1 MSGLRFETQ
10 LRTLNQF
17 PDTLL
22 GDPHR
27 RIRYFDPLRNEY
39 FFDRNR
45 PSFDAIL
52 YYYQSGGRLRRPVN
66 VPLDVFSEEIK
77 FYELG
82 ELATNKFRYVS
93 SRFIYSSAAAV
104 ENILR
109 IGSDRYLENILDENH
124 LFIHLLIGENNFKMK
139 NKEDM
144 SCGRCTG

>member
-1 MSGLRFETQ
+1 MQVSGLRFETQ

-22 GDPHR
+22 GDPAR

-82 ELATNKFRYVS
+82 ESATNKFRLILV
-93 SRFIYSSAAAV
+93 IYT
-104 ENILR
+104 EK
-109 IGSDRYLENILDENH
+109 
-124 LFIHLLIGENNFKMK
+124 FIHSFVTNSINFSK
-139 NKEDM
+139 
-144 SCGRCTG
+144 